1 MVNRF
6 AAWWVLAA
14 GFCGWL
20 PAGIAEDV
28 FYDETWAG
36 PVRLA
41 VPETT
46 SASTNTS
53 SSNTTTWAGFDA
65 VEGTLVMPRLSL
77 PMHPSKLVDRYT
89 AAYWIGLDGFLMSG
103 DEDEGTGSNTV
114 RGLWQAGV
122 FMSIWENGTSD
133 YTGFYEW

>member
-1 MVNRF
+1 MNQF
-6 AAWWVLAA
+6 AAWPIFVVSLCA
-14 GFCGWL
+14 WL
-20 PAGIAEDV
+20 PTGIAEDI

-41 VPETT
+41 VTEMS
-46 SASTNTS
+46 SASANIS
-53 SSNTTTWAGFDA
+53 SSNTTTEAGFDT
-65 VEGTLVMPRLSL
+65 VEGTLVMPRLAV
-77 PMHPSKLVDRYT
+77 PNNPSKRVDQYT
-89 AAYWIGLDGFLMSG
+89 AAYWIGLDGFVMSG
-103 DEDEGTGSNTV
+103 DEDEGTGTSMV